1 MWSIRYWAK
10 IRSRSTTRAKARGIP
25 IPAKAGAPLNCIFES
40 VYYNHPS
47 NFKFGG
53 NVSKMAQILAKISS
67 IREKAAGAM
76 EDVPDTLIGFIVF
89 LLVLTVLGLGIL
101 MVMGYLMTR

>member
-1 MWSIRYWAK
+1 M
-10 IRSRSTTRAKARGIP
+10 ARMSHPRELGGRDARPLCYGIP
-25 IPAKAGAPLNCIFES
+25 LHNCIFES

-67 IREKAAGAM
+67 IREKAAGAI